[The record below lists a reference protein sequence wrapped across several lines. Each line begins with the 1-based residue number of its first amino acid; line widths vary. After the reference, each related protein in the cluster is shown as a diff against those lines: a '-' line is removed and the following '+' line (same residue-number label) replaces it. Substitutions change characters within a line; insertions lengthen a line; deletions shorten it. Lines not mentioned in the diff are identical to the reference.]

1 MSVLE
6 VNNIY
11 KSLGKRQVIKGI
23 DFSIEE
29 GEIFGFLGPN
39 GAGKTTTIKMIVG
52 LIGIDKGSIIIDGAD
67 IVKDGIKARE
77 KLGAVV
83 ENPEMYNYLT
93 GMDNLKMI
101 AEIRKI
107 PKNEVLDMVELV
119 DLSERIDDKVGK
131 YSLGMKQRLGLACAL
146 MGKPRLLI
154 LDEPTNGLDPS
165 GIIDFRNIV
174 KKAVREL
181 KTSVFISSHI
191 LSEVQ
196 QLCSRVAF
204 INHGQIKSMESL
216 INGNMSEN
224 FDKLNLLVSSENSIL
239 EVLQN
244 LETVKKVQQNNEGE
258 YFLVA
263 DKGSTPKIIKQLVEK
278 DIEIQEVYHKQN
290 NLEQRYM
297 ELLKGGEF
305 NGNTDSTRTI

>member
-11 KSLGKRQVIKGI
+11 KSLGKRPVINGI
-23 DFSIEE
+23 DFSVEE

-52 LIGIDKGSIIIDGAD
+52 LIGIDKGTITIDGAD
-67 IVKDGIKARE
+67 IVKDGVKARE

-83 ENPEMYNYLT
+83 ENPEMYNYLS
-93 GMDNLKMI
+93 GMANLKMI

-107 PKNEVLDMVELV
+107 PKKDIIDIIELV

-146 MGKPRLLI
+146 MGKPKLLI

-165 GIIDFRNIV
+165 GIIDFRHII
-174 KKAVREL
+174 KKAVSEL

-196 QLCSRVAF
+196 QLCTRVAF
-204 INHGQIKSMESL
+204 VNHGEIKSMESL
-216 INGNMSEN
+216 INGNMADT
-224 FDKLNLLVSSENSIL
+224 FDKINIVVSSSTSIAKL
-239 EVLQN
+239 LQSFDN
-244 LETVKKVQQNNEGE
+244 IKKVEENENQ
-258 YFLVA
+258 YFVVA
-263 DKGSTPKIIKQLVEK
+263 DKGSTPKVIKQLVEK
-278 DIEIQEVYHKQN
+278 DIDIQEVYHKQN

-297 ELLKGGEF
+297 ELLKRGEMNGG
-305 NGNTDSTRTI
+305 TDSTGTI

>member
-1 MSVLE
+1 MAVLE

-11 KSLGKRQVIKGI
+11 KSLGKRQVIKGL

-52 LIGIDKGSIIIDGAD
+52 LIGIDKGSISIDGFD
-67 IVKDGIKARE
+67 IIKDGIKARE

-83 ENPEMYNYLT
+83 ENPEMYNYLS
-93 GMDNLKMI
+93 GMANLKMI
-101 AEIRKI
+101 AQIRKI
-107 PKNEVLDMVELV
+107 PKNEILDIVELV
-119 DLSERIDDKVGK
+119 DLQERIDDKVGR

-174 KKAVREL
+174 KKAVKEL

-196 QLCSRVAF
+196 QLCTRVAF
-204 INHGQIKSMESL
+204 INHGEIKSMESL

-224 FDKLNLLVSSENSIL
+224 FDKINIVVDSSSSIIELLQKL
-239 EVLQN
+239 D
-244 LETVKKVQQNNEGE
+244 TVRKVQQNESE
-258 YFLVA
+258 YFVVA
-263 DKGSTPKIIKQLVEK
+263 DKGSTPKIIKQLVDK
-278 DIEIQEVYHKQN
+278 NIDIQEVYHKQN

-297 ELLKGGEF
+297 ELLKRGEMNGGA
-305 NGNTDSTRTI
+305 N

>member
-6 VNNIY
+6 VDNIY

-23 DFSIEE
+23 NFSIEE

-52 LIGIDKGSIIIDGAD
+52 LIGIDQGSISIDGAD

-83 ENPEMYNYLT
+83 ENPEMYNYLS
-93 GMDNLKMI
+93 GMANLKMI
-101 AEIRKI
+101 AQIRKI
-107 PKNEVLDMVELV
+107 PKSEVLDIIELV
-119 DLSERIDDKVGK
+119 DLSDRINDKVGK

-146 MGKPRLLI
+146 MGKPKLLI

-174 KKAVREL
+174 KKAVAEL

-196 QLCSRVAF
+196 QLCTRVAF
-204 INHGQIKSMESL
+204 INHGEIKSMESL
-216 INGNMSEN
+216 VNGNMDDE
-224 FDKLNLLVSSENSIL
+224 FDKINIVVNSQGSISELLRKID
-239 EVLQN
+239 
-244 LETVKKVQQNNEGE
+244 TVRKVQQNKDE
-258 YFLVA
+258 YFVVA
-263 DKGSTPKIIKQLVEK
+263 DKGSTPKIIRQLVNS
-278 DIEIQEVYHKQN
+278 DIDIHQVYHKQN

-297 ELLKGGEF
+297 ELLKRGEM
-305 NGNTDSTRTI
+305 NGHTD

>member
-6 VNNIY
+6 VNNVY
-11 KSLGKRQVIKGI
+11 KSLGKREIIKGI
-23 DFSIEE
+23 DFSVEE

-52 LIGIDKGSIIIDGAD
+52 LIRPDKGSISIDGAN
-67 IVKDGIKARE
+67 ILKDGNRARA

-83 ENPEMYNYLT
+83 ENPEMYNYLS
-93 GMDNLKMI
+93 GMANLKMI

-107 PKNEVLDMVELV
+107 PKQDILDIVELV
-119 DLSERIDDKVGK
+119 DLSSRIDDKVGK

-146 MGKPRLLI
+146 LGKPKLLI

-174 KKAVREL
+174 KNAVREL

-196 QLCSRVAF
+196 QLCTKVAF
-204 INHGQIKSMESL
+204 INHGEIKSMENL
-216 INGNMSEN
+216 IDGNIQQGYEEITILAKPSDLTRKILSSIEEISRIGQNGA
-224 FDKLNLLVSSENSIL
+224 
-239 EVLQN
+239 
-244 LETVKKVQQNNEGE
+244 E
-258 YFLVA
+258 YSAVIE
-263 DKGSTPKIIKQLVEK
+263 KGSTPKIIKTLVEENI
-278 DIEIQEVYHKQN
+278 DIHQVYQRQN
-290 NLEQRYM
+290 SLEQRYM
-297 ELLKGGEF
+297 ELVEGRK
-305 NGNTDSTRTI
+305 

>member
-6 VNNIY
+6 VNNVY
-11 KSLGKRQVIKGI
+11 KSLGKRQVIK
-23 DFSIEE
+23 DVSFSIEE

-52 LIGIDKGSIIIDGAD
+52 LIGIDKGTISIDGSD
-67 IVKDGIKARE
+67 ISKNGIKARA

-83 ENPEMYNYLT
+83 ENPEMYNYLS
-93 GMDNLKMI
+93 GMANLKMI

-107 PKNEVLDMVELV
+107 PKKDILDMVELV

-146 MGKPRLLI
+146 LGKPKLLI

-174 KKAVREL
+174 RKAVSEL

-196 QLCSRVAF
+196 QLCTRIAF
-204 INHGQIKSMESL
+204 INHGEIKSMESL
-216 INGNMSEN
+216 KGNMDGN
-224 FDKLNLLVSSENSIL
+224 FDKINIVVSSSNSISDL
-239 EVLQN
+239 LQSFGS
-244 LETVKKVQQNNEGE
+244 VRKVQQNNGE
-258 YFLVA
+258 YFVVA

-278 DIEIQEVYHKQN
+278 NIDIQEVYQRQN

-297 ELLKGGEF
+297 ELLKRGEM
-305 NGNTDSTRTI
+305 NGSAS

>member
-6 VNNIY
+6 VNNVY
-11 KSLGKRQVIKGI
+11 KSLGKREIIKGI
-23 DFSIEE
+23 DFSVEE

-52 LIGIDKGSIIIDGAD
+52 LIRPDKGSISIDGAN
-67 IVKDGIKARE
+67 ILKDGNRARA

-83 ENPEMYNYLT
+83 ENPEMYNYLS
-93 GMDNLKMI
+93 GMANLKMI

-107 PKNEVLDMVELV
+107 PKQDILDIVELV
-119 DLSERIDDKVGK
+119 DLSSRIDDKVGK

-146 MGKPRLLI
+146 LGKPKLLI

-174 KKAVREL
+174 KNAVREL

-196 QLCSRVAF
+196 QLCTKVAF
-204 INHGQIKSMESL
+204 INHGEIKSMENL
-216 INGNMSEN
+216 IDGNIRQGYEEITILAKPSDLTRKILSSIEEISRIGQNGA
-224 FDKLNLLVSSENSIL
+224 
-239 EVLQN
+239 
-244 LETVKKVQQNNEGE
+244 E
-258 YFLVA
+258 YSAVIE
-263 DKGSTPKIIKQLVEK
+263 KGSTPKIIKTLVEENI
-278 DIEIQEVYHKQN
+278 DIHQVYQRQN
-290 NLEQRYM
+290 SLEQRYM
-297 ELLKGGEF
+297 ELVEGRK
-305 NGNTDSTRTI
+305 